1 MKKFVSLVLSVGL
14 LVLAGFSTGCS
25 LCCAPYDYCGPVY
38 ANGGCS
44 NLARMRCGTAFNGGC
59 ATCGMHG
66 QVQEF
71 VNQNGQ
77 PVSQVNPQIQPT
89 PAPEVV
95 PTPAPNVVPSTTQ
108 AIPAP
113 TASFQSPTKYQ
124 SASIAQ
130 VQVPQTTHPTLPA
143 SSAPLP
149 ANGSVAVDASGYARV
164 AVYDENNQLLGYEMV
179 DSTGKSVNQV
189 QIPVN
194 AQ

>member
-1 MKKFVSLVLSVGL
+1 MKKFVSLILCSGL
-14 LVLAGFSTGCS
+14 LVLAGLSTGCS

-38 ANGGCS
+38 ANGGCA

-71 VNQNGQ
+71 VDQNGQ
-77 PVSQVNPQIQPT
+77 PIPQNAPQSQ
-89 PAPEVV
+89 
-95 PTPAPNVVPSTTQ
+95 PTPAPNV
-108 AIPAP
+108 APAP
-113 TASFQSPTKYQ
+113 SPAPAPSVTQPLPGPSASLPSQTQYRTASVAQSQTSPAAPT
-124 SASIAQ
+124 
-130 VQVPQTTHPTLPA
+130 VPQ
-143 SSAPLP
+143 
-149 ANGSVAVDASGYARV
+149 NGAVAVDASGYARV

-189 QIPVN
+189 PAPAS